1 MEDTQG
7 HLDALLT
14 DKVKEIIESRWGKC
28 MEDVKVFSVE
38 QLYQRLVQ
46 NNRISYRPT
55 NMFILEASFN
65 KRDTRRTRFCLPA
78 S

>member
-1 MEDTQG
+1 MEDTKD
-7 HLDALLT
+7 HLNTLLT
-14 DKVKEIIESRWGKC
+14 GKVKEIIEGQWGKC
-28 MEDVKVFSVE
+28 IEDVQAFNVE